1 MAQGVKNLTV
11 AAQVA
16 VQVWVPSPAQ
26 ELPYAAGAAIKKK
39 KKKKDTERNLTF
51 GASDRPNKLK
61 KKKALIRK

>member
-39 KKKKDTERNLTF
+39 KKKDTERNLTF